1 MPVRMA
7 LVVVV
12 MFEQVV
18 MLEPLVKAVPEVMA
32 LMALEL
38 LVMAEPEVTGL
49 LALEPLVMEDPEV
62 TALIALEPLVI
73 PLVVVVMGGHVLVV
87 VLARYGP

>member
-1 MPVRMA
+1 MA

-18 MLEPLVKAVPEVMA
+18 MLEPLVKAVPDVTD
-32 LMALEL
+32 
-38 LVMAEPEVTGL
+38 LV
-49 LALEPLVMEDPEV
+49 ALEPLVMVEPEV
-62 TALIALEPLVI
+62 TAFVALELLVI
-73 PLVVVVMGGHVLVV
+73 SHVVVVMGGHVLVV